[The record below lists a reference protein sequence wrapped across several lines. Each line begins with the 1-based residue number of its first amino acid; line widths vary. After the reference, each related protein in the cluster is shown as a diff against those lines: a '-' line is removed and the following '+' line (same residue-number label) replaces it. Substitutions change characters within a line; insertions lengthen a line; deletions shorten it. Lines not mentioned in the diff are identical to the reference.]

1 MSEDKYKNNIEND
14 FNSFISPNNSIDE
27 DNSFEINFNEFLF
40 KKTGSELFVGEN
52 DPKLITSHQ
61 NDENID
67 GDQNISFINENIF
80 KNIQNEIENK
90 NEDKKVEIIISLKE
104 EDKEKNSTKKEEKK
118 NEKKKVNFK
127 SLKMIGKKRKIKY
140 KDNLYEYFYDKEQYK
155 HSKSCL
161 DNIKKKLINH
171 FFPFLIK
178 FLNAILRKK
187 NYKKEFFNL
196 NKKDKIFSSISKK
209 NINKLKNKTIEEILS
224 LEIST
229 RYNYYKTEKKAN
241 QKIYKDFLEKFPQM
255 ETLFKKTFFDI
266 FNEIYCNKNKKVKEG
281 IIDLN
286 IYKIN
291 LIIDLKKEKLETY
304 EEHLI
309 KKNKNKDKK
318 ESDDYINKIKKFI
331 ETKNL

>member
-52 DPKLITSHQ
+52 DPKLIT
-61 NDENID
+61 I
-67 GDQNISFINENIF
+67 
-80 KNIQNEIENK
+80 
-90 NEDKKVEIIISLKE
+90 
-104 EDKEKNSTKKEEKK
+104 
-118 NEKKKVNFK
+118 
-127 SLKMIGKKRKIKY
+127 
-140 KDNLYEYFYDKEQYK
+140 YEYFYDKEQYK